1 MTRAT
6 SAWVAAALVLV
17 MGAPSLS
24 QATGDLTEPADAEL
38 HLVAG
43 TLSKLDLQKGK
54 GLLTTD
60 LGRPIYFDV
69 PKAYLFENVTVGAR
83 IAMRLDRYGHAVR
96 VMDTSIPDV
105 VPQESPTPEQP
116 SAEPF
121 SAERMEGKG
130 TEGP

>member
-6 SAWVAAALVLV
+6 PAWVVAALV
-17 MGAPSLS
+17 MGAASLS
-24 QATGDLTEPADAEL
+24 PATEDLIEPADDTGL

-43 TLSKLDLQKGK
+43 TLSKLDLPNGK

-69 PKAYLFENVTVGAR
+69 TKAYLFENVTVGAR

-96 VMDTSIPDV
+96 VMDASIPDV
-105 VPQESPTPEQP
+105 VPQGRPTPEP
-116 SAEPF
+116 PPAEPV
-121 SAERMEGKG
+121 SADRTEGKG

>member
-1 MTRAT
+1 MTRVT
-6 SAWVAAALVLV
+6 SAWVVVTLIVA
-17 MGAPSLS
+17 MGVPSLS
-24 QATGDLTEPADAEL
+24 QATGDLAEPADAEL

-43 TLSKLDLQKGK
+43 TLSKLDLSNGK

-69 PKAYLFENVTVGAR
+69 SKVYLFENVTVGAR

-96 VMDTSIPDV
+96 VMDASIPDV
-105 VPQESPTPEQP
+105 VPQRSPTAEQLP
-116 SAEPF
+116 AEPF
-121 SAERMEGKG
+121 SADGTEEKG